1 MAVVDQK
8 ERYRRHAAL
17 CYDIAAGMTGERAT
31 SMLLLGDTYAALAVH
46 PDRLP
51 PDAPAPGRGSVKPR
65 CKVCRG
71 EMQLAHLLSRTNL
84 PSIRAFW
91 CDQCGETLTWRGDSR
106 EPASQV
112 SVRASRWITRYI
124 AVSFRRGGRDFSPG
138 PAVEC
143 PDAELAIR
151 RAELMTRQHEIAG
164 AVAFS
169 RRWNSRSGEFDVALI
184 LEIFGDIPEGF
195 NIA

>member
-8 ERYRRHAAL
+8 ERYRRQAAL
-17 CYDIAAGMTGERAT
+17 CYDIAATMTGERAT
-31 SMLLLGDTYAALAVH
+31 SMLLLGDTYAALAAD
-46 PDRLP
+46 PEGLP
-51 PDAPAPGRGSVKPR
+51 PNVSGPSIRYEQPH
-65 CKVCRG
+65 CKICGAKMR
-71 EMQLAHLLSRTNL
+71 LAHSLSRTSL
-84 PSIRAFW
+84 PGIQAF
-91 CDQCGETLTWRGDSR
+91 CCETCGETLIWKGPAR
-106 EPASQV
+106 EQTVGPA
-112 SVRASRWITRYI
+112 ADSRWITRYI
-124 AVSFRRGGRDFSPG
+124 AVSFRRGGKDFAPG

-151 RAELMTRQHEIAG
+151 RAELMTRERDIAG

-169 RRWNSRSGEFDVALI
+169 RRWNPRSGEFDTALI